1 VDRRPDTLARP
12 LSASQAA
19 TRRRERVAVVGGG
32 WAGLAAAVEAV
43 EAGADVTLFEMAAQL
58 GGRARTLALDGR
70 EVDNGQHIL
79 IGAYVETL
87 DLMRRVGVDVESAM
101 QRSALRLVDAHGRG
115 LVLPDGPAWLAFAR
129 GVWRLRHWP
138 AFERLRLLG
147 TAVSWAARGFRCD
160 ESLTVEDLV
169 AAVGPHAR
177 RELIDPLCVAALN
190 TPSLQASAAVFLRVM
205 KDALFSAPG
214 SADLLLPRRL
224 LGSMLPQPAGDW
236 LAAHGAT
243 VRTGHRVNALERDGM
258 AWRVTPAPGGTFDAV
273 VLACS
278 AREAARLAQPYAP
291 RWAAAAQA
299 LRYEPIATVY
309 VARPG
314 IALPFPMITLDSNAV
329 DAPAQF
335 AFDLGALRGGEPG
348 LFALVVSGAAGW
360 LTRGA
365 AALEM
370 ACAAQFD
377 ALVRRQTHTPAAR
390 AEAAPP
396 PEASS
401 RMLVEKRA
409 TFACT
414 PALQRPPAEVTA
426 GLWAAGDYV
435 AGPYPATL
443 EGAVRSGR
451 AAARKLLGV

>member
-1 VDRRPDTLARP
+1 LARP
-12 LSASQAA
+12 LSASPAPGE
-19 TRRRERVAVVGGG
+19 RRLCVAVVGGG
-32 WAGLAAAVEAV
+32 WAGLAAAVDAV

-58 GGRARTLALDGR
+58 GGRARTVELGGR
-70 EVDNGQHIL
+70 AVDNGQHIL
-79 IGAYVETL
+79 IGAYVDTL
-87 DLMRRVGVDVESAM
+87 ELMRRVGVDVESAV
-101 QRSALRLVDAHGRG
+101 QRSALRLVDTQGHG
-115 LVLPDGPAWLAFAR
+115 LVLPGGPAWLAFAR

-138 AFERLRLLG
+138 ATERLRFLG
-147 TAVSWAARGFRCD
+147 AAASWAASGFRCD
-160 ESLTVEDLV
+160 ERLTVDELV
-169 AAVGPHAR
+169 AAAGQRAR

-190 TPSLQASAAVFLRVM
+190 TPARQASAAVFLRVM

-243 VRTGHRVNALERDGM
+243 VATGQRVTALERDGT
-258 AWRVTPAPGGTFDAV
+258 AWRVTPGSQRAFDAV

-278 AREAARLAQPYAP
+278 ATEAARLAQPHAAD
-291 RWAAAAQA
+291 WAAAAQA

-309 VARPG
+309 VERPG
-314 IALPFPMITLDSNAV
+314 VALPFPMTTLDSNDV

-335 AFDLGALRGGEPG
+335 AFDLGTLRGEPG
-348 LFALVVSGAAGW
+348 RFALVVSGAAEW
-360 LTRGA
+360 LARGA
-365 AALEM
+365 APLES

-377 ALVRRQTHTPAAR
+377 ALVRRPAQ
-390 AEAAPP
+390 EAAAHADVGPR
-396 PEASS
+396 PEGSS

-414 PALQRPPAEVTA
+414 PGLRRPPAQVTA

-435 AGPYPATL
+435 EGPYPATL

-451 AAARKLLGV
+451 AATRRLLGR